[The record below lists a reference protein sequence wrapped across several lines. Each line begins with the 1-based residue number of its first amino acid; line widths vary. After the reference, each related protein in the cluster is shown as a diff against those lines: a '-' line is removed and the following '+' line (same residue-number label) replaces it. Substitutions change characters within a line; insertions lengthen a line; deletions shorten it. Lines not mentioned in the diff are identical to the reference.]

1 MQAKQHNSQPTRVI
15 LVRHGRSSYNELKL
29 YQGSCDDSVLTET
42 GYQQAYQTG
51 LFLGNT
57 NIDAVYCSPLQRT
70 QASARE
76 ILAAIK
82 SVNNSELA
90 VQLSPHLK
98 EVDLPGWQGLSFKY
112 VREKLADEYRVWK
125 EEPHKFKMET
135 LHAEQS
141 LSTARHTAS
150 PITVIKSKVKNSYPI
165 LELYAKARQFW
176 QEILPLHAGQTILI
190 VSHGG
195 TIRALINTAIG
206 IDESGFHRFQQS
218 NCGVSMLTFADAAS
232 VVQLDAMNLTQHTE
246 EFIPKLKDG
255 KVGLRLVLLPV
266 ENGVDLAVDKLA
278 NYLKQIPIS
287 FCLSSDSVD
296 VENILG
302 LQTIPPVNIQVAR
315 QDFLSIW
322 HQNILEKDL
331 NSTELTTGLIVA
343 EKTAIQW
350 GLNEILGLSVNDRSL
365 NLQAGKLSFVH
376 YPVGV
381 KSAVLQGMNI

>member
-1 MQAKQHNSQPTRVI
+1 MQTKNNSGYTRVI

-29 YQGSCDDSVLTET
+29 YQGSCDDSLLTEK

-51 LFLGNT
+51 LFLGDT
-57 NIDAVYCSPLQRT
+57 KIDAVYCSPLQRT

-90 VQLSPHLK
+90 LQLHPNLK

-112 VREKLADEYRVWK
+112 VRDKLVDEYRVWK

-135 LHAEQS
+135 LHVEDS
-141 LSTARHTAS
+141 LAVAGHTTS
-150 PITVIKSKVKNSYPI
+150 PTTVIKSKVKYSYPV
-165 LELYAKARQFW
+165 LELYEKARQFW
-176 QEILPLHAGQTILI
+176 QKILPLHPGKTILI

-218 NCGVSMLTFADAAS
+218 NCGVSMLTFFDDSTSAT
-232 VVQLDAMNLTQHTE
+232 QLDAINLTQHTE
-246 EFIPKLKDG
+246 EIIPKLKEG

-266 ENGVDLAVDKLA
+266 ENALDLAVDKLA
-278 NYLKQIPIS
+278 NYLKEIPIN
-287 FCLSSDSVD
+287 FCLSIDCVD
-296 VENILG
+296 AENILKS
-302 LQTIPPVNIQVAR
+302 LASHPVNIQVAR

-322 HQNILEKDL
+322 HQNILGINL
-331 NSTELTTGLIVA
+331 QSSELTTGLIIA
-343 EKTAIQW
+343 DKRAIQW
-350 GLNEILGLSVNDRSL
+350 GLNEILGFSVNESSL
-365 NLQAGKLSFVH
+365 NLQAGKFTFVH
-376 YPVGV
+376 YPVRV
-381 KSAVLQGMNI
+381 KEAVLQAMNI

>member
-343 EKTAIQW
+343 EKTAIQL